1 MKQLTDNNIVLAAI
15 KRKKFVY
22 AVVAALIAVGIVG
35 LCKMN
40 RDEFPTF
47 DIKQGLVAAV
57 YPGATAEEVKQQV
70 TEPLEQLLFS
80 CQEVERS
87 TVKSF
92 SKDGICYIYVDLTTP
107 ASTKDEV
114 WSKIKLKL
122 NAAKLTLPAGVAAI
136 VVLDDFSE
144 TSALLVAMES
154 DDKGYTE
161 LLDYAEDL
169 CTRLRRIP
177 ALSKATVLGART
189 EEIAVT
195 LDLERLTT
203 YGISPSSLM
212 LEYGSASLSTS
223 GGSFD
228 TDYITSPIHIAN
240 PVTNEQEIADRVIY
254 TDPEGNHLRLKDIA
268 TIERRYRQDDPRIGY
283 NGHNALV
290 VNIAMRNDNNIVSF
304 GREVEKVL
312 EEFRATVPD
321 SVRLSRIT
329 DQPKVVRTSILS
341 FLRDLLIS
349 MLVVIMVMLMLFP
362 MRSALIA
369 GSGVP
374 VCTAVTLAV
383 MYFTGMQLNTVT
395 LAALIVVL
403 GMIVDDSI
411 ITMDGYMDKL
421 GLGMDRMQAAVA
433 SARELFMPMFLATF
447 AISAM
452 FFPAKYIISGYL
464 GDFIRSFPWIIAI
477 ALACS
482 LVYAM
487 LVVPSLEVRFIT
499 SNQPDKNAITRIQN
513 RFFSWMQNIYNKA
526 EAFCF
531 RHAGLTILGGAA
543 AIGLGILMFSQLN
556 IQMMPKA
563 NRDCFAIEIML
574 DNNSSIRRTEQVT
587 DSLCN
592 ILLARRDVT
601 AATAFTGQSAP
612 RFHHTYAPSLPG
624 PDKAQVIV
632 NTVSNKATIEI
643 LKEMEAE
650 YEHLFPGAQI
660 HFKQMDYN
668 PTTAIEVTFKGD
680 DHDAL
685 VELGDSLRK
694 YMYGMTDVLKFIY
707 SDNDNMQSCVN
718 IRLRQDDASRFGVN
732 KAAMSLALS
741 GSFDGSVVAN
751 LYEDGRKV
759 PVVLYNSGISRDMDY
774 DDIASQTIPGVIP
787 GVTVPLSQVA
797 DIEPDWRYSQL
808 ARYAG
813 EDAVTVYADMKTGCS
828 QPAAMK
834 KIKAYIDNEL
844 DIPEGVSIK
853 YGGLSASNA
862 QVFPEIA
869 WSFLAAVAI
878 LFSFLLIHF
887 RKVSIASLTMVLSL
901 LCLFGASFGLWA
913 FGMDFTMTAVLG
925 LISLVGIIVRNGIIM
940 FEYAEQL
947 RSEQG
952 CSVREAAMLA
962 GQRRMRPIFLTSC
975 TTALGVLPMI
985 ISGDLLWM
993 PMGLV
998 ICFGTMMSIILIVLI
1013 MPVSYWVVFQKADK
1027 NVQKTDNKI

>member
-15 KRKKFVY
+15 KRKKLVY
-22 AVVAALIAVGIVG
+22 AVVAALIAVGIAG
-35 LCKMN
+35 LCSMN

-57 YPGATAEEVKQQV
+57 YPGATAEEVRQQV

-161 LLDYAEDL
+161 LLDYAEEL

-177 ALSKATVLGART
+177 ALSKASVLGART

-195 LDLERLTT
+195 LDLERLST

-212 LEYGSASLSTS
+212 LEYGSSSISTS

-228 TDYITSPIHIAN
+228 TDYVTSPIHIAN

-254 TDPEGNHLRLKDIA
+254 TDPAGNHLRLKDIA
-268 TIERRYRQDDPRIGY
+268 TIERRYRQDDPSISY

-304 GREVEKVL
+304 GHEVEKVL

-349 MLVVIMVMLMLFP
+349 MLVVILVMLMLFP

-452 FFPAKYIISGYL
+452 FFPAKHIISGYL

-487 LVVPSLEVRFIT
+487 LVVPSLEVRFIH
-499 SNQPDKNAITRIQN
+499 SNQPDKNTITRIQN
-513 RFFSWMQNIYNKA
+513 SFFSWMQNIYNRA

-531 RHAGLTILGGAA
+531 NHAWLTILGGVA

-563 NRDCFAIEIML
+563 NRDCFAVEIML
-574 DNNSSIRRTEQVT
+574 DNNSSIRRTAEVT

-592 ILLARRDVT
+592 ILLARKDVT

-624 PDKAQVIV
+624 PDRAQIIV
-632 NTVSNKATIEI
+632 NTMSNKATIEI
-643 LKEMEAE
+643 LKEMEAD

-680 DHDAL
+680 DHAAL
-685 VELGDSLRK
+685 VALSDSLRRH
-694 YMYGMTDVLKFIY
+694 MYGMTDVLKFIY

-732 KAAMSLALS
+732 KAAMSLALA
-741 GSFDGSVVAN
+741 GSFDGSTVAN
-751 LYEDGRKV
+751 LYENGRKV
-759 PVVLYNSGISRDMDY
+759 PVVLYNSSISRDMDY
-774 DDIASQTIPGVIP
+774 DDIASQIIPGIIP
-787 GVTVPLSQVA
+787 GMSVPLSQVA
-797 DIEPDWRYSQL
+797 DIEPQWRYSQL

-813 EDAVTVYADMKTGCS
+813 EDAVTVYADMRTGCS

-834 KIKAYIDNEL
+834 RIKSYIENEL
-844 DIPEGVSIK
+844 DIPDGVSIK

-952 CSVREAAMLA
+952 CCVREAAMLA

-998 ICFGTMMSIILIVLI
+998 ICFGTMMSIMLIVLI
-1013 MPVSYWVVFQKADK
+1013 MPVSYWIVFKKADR
-1027 NVQKTDNKI
+1027 NA